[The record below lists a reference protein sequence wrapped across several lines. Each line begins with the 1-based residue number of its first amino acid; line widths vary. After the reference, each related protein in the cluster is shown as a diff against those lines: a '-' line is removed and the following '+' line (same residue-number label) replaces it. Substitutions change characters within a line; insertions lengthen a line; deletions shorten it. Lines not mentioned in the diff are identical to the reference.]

1 MTLYY
6 FYKLCY
12 SRLMVSLYFWDPV
25 SSFCFELMAT
35 LRLSIHVLLIPLSK
49 WQLHLSI
56 DHVYSKWQMKP
67 NFKWRGEGNGVYCC
81 VLQSYPR
88 IWGPCTV
95 ATILSPIIIKGNI
108 HLHSFY
114 IKLCNRNIE
123 PLTSSLFSS
132 YVVIYYFYL

>member
-12 SRLMVSLYFWDPV
+12 SMPMVSLYFWDPV
-25 SSFCFELMAT
+25 SSICFELMAT
-35 LRLSIHVLLIPLSK
+35 FRLSIHVLLIPLSK

-67 NFKWRGEGNGVYCC
+67 NLYCC

-95 ATILSPIIIKGNI
+95 ATILLPIITKVNSH
-108 HLHSFY
+108 HLHSFC
-114 IKLCNRNIE
+114 IKLCYNRNIE
-123 PLTSSLFSS
+123 LLTSSLFSS